1 MVRCCDLHAA
11 PFLSFPPP
19 GRKDFFHALGT
30 LYRQIPVISGFLI
43 STTNSKIQG
52 DYENERTFYRYHACE
67 RVERDFSD
75 SHHFFFGW
83 VNGKSILLESG
94 YVVSLNGDRKVIFVF
109 LILNRRRE
117 LGLPIFQS
125 DLEQFCK
132 LCKQAKVV
140 FPEKYFAGV

>member
-1 MVRCCDLHAA
+1 MSREYTSLFDYQEFCELLDHIQVLRSLASENKSAA
-11 PFLSFPPP
+11 PMY
-19 GRKDFFHALGT
+19 RKKIE
-30 LYRQIPVISGFLI
+30 QI
-43 STTNSKIQG
+43 
-52 DYENERTFYRYHACE
+52 CE

-75 SHHFFFGW
+75 SHHFFSGW

-125 DLEQFCK
+125 DLEQFGK

-140 FPEKYFAGV
+140 FPEKYFTGV

>member
-1 MVRCCDLHAA
+1 MTREYTVLFDYQEFCELLDQIQVLRSLASENKNAA
-11 PFLSFPPP
+11 PM
-19 GRKDFFHALGT
+19 
-30 LYRQIPVISGFLI
+30 YREKIKQI
-43 STTNSKIQG
+43 
-52 DYENERTFYRYHACE
+52 CE

-75 SHHFFFGW
+75 FHHYFTGW
-83 VNGKSILLESG
+83 VNGKSIILDSEHE
-94 YVVSLNGDRKVIFVF
+94 VSLNADRKVIFVF

-140 FPEKYFAGV
+140 FPSNYFAGV